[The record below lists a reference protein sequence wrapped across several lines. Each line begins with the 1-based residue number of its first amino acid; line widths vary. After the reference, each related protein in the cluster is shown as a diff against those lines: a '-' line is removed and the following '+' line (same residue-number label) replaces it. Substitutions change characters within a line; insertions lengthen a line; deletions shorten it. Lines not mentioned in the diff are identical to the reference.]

1 MGKKKCVDEQPLLFD
16 FGDESASVGDT
27 VTADDAPAA
36 ETELPVAEAEPLV
49 AEAEHSVA
57 EARQLMPEASVPVVV
72 TEEAVAD
79 VAEAEEH
86 ATEADEQP
94 KAKRKKFRGR
104 PMKRQKVKEVL
115 PQGMPSYLSVLNP
128 AKAEQLAKEI
138 FKVVVLEK
146 RFLDPKLTA
155 RDLAHQL
162 HTNTR
167 YLSITM
173 NRRFHCNFSTFVSRL
188 RVEEAMTRMCD
199 SRYDEVPLQDIAS
212 FVGFASR
219 QSFITAFQKINGV
232 TPSAYRASLHFS
244 KRVDK

>member
-1 MGKKKCVDEQPLLFD
+1 MGKKKCIEEQPLLFD
-16 FGDESASVGDT
+16 FADEAAPADDT
-27 VTADDAPAA
+27 VAAGDAPVA
-36 ETELPVAEAEPLV
+36 EVEQPVAEMEQPVAEAC
-49 AEAEHSVA
+49 
-57 EARQLMPEASVPVVV
+57 VPVVV
-72 TEEAVAD
+72 AEIAEVAAAD
-79 VAEAEEH
+79 AAEAELPV
-86 ATEADEQP
+86 TEADELP
-94 KAKRKKFRGR
+94 KPKRKKFRGR

-155 RDLAHQL
+155 RDLARLL

-167 YLSITM
+167 YFSITM

-219 QSFITAFQKINGV
+219 QSFITAFQKINGI
-232 TPSAYRASLHFS
+232 TPSAYRASLHF
-244 KRVDK
+244 K